1 MHAILKVWTLKS
13 MPCHAMYQLSSKA
26 ELRPQLFE
34 IFSWAKAGFNLSA
47 AVGMW
52 GRRIGCLFLWQQIAV
67 ILTTRWYEIYAAGPP
82 GIWVASNLLGWT
94 NVLLVVSKSL
104 HRINHRLRSNLKDNL
119 ADQFQMLI
127 YPFVFT
133 KFERRFLTIN
143 LWDIFIFKDGYADLI
158 GMSKEGLCVSD
169 FF

>member
-1 MHAILKVWTLKS
+1 MSCINCQAKRNWDPNCLKFSAGPKLGLI
-13 MPCHAMYQLSSKA
+13 CQL
-26 ELRPQLFE
+26 QLACGEEESVAF
-34 IFSWAKAGFNLSA
+34 
-47 AVGMW
+47 
-52 GRRIGCLFLWQQIAV
+52 FLWQQIAV

-127 YPFVFT
+127 YPFVFS

-143 LWDIFIFKDGYADLI
+143 LWDIFICKDGYADLI